1 MEKEQNKTVI
11 KVRSLIV
18 LQILLLL
25 YSIGG
30 IFSKLAGQSDFFSI
44 RFFWLYGLVLLDM
57 AVYAIL
63 WQQILTKIP
72 LITAYANKAVTVIWG
87 LIWGMIIFN
96 ETIIVQKLVGAV
108 VIVAGIVMVVKSD
121 E

>member
-1 MEKEQNKTVI
+1 
-11 KVRSLIV
+11 
-18 LQILLLL
+18 
-25 YSIGG
+25 
-30 IFSKLAGQSDFFSI
+30 
-44 RFFWLYGLVLLDM
+44 M

-63 WQQILTKIP
+63 WQQILKKIP

-121 E
+121 EQLHVICIIDAGICVYIFGFTDYS